1 MKEKE
6 QKDSKIKIRNEKY
19 ISSKL
24 NVYESYVVDSILN
37 WDTPKLRNVV
47 VYKEVNINEC
57 INDKGVTFL
66 HYACSKKDVYTD
78 KRDSINIVNILIGA
92 GANIFAQDSDGLTPK
107 DYAQIK
113 NHTNTLTLLKY
124 AEEDFTRKKNALEE
138 KNKIKNA

>member
-1 MKEKE
+1 MKE

-19 ISSKL
+19 IASKL
-24 NVYESYVVDSILN
+24 NVYESYVVDSISN

-47 VYKEVNINEC
+47 VYKEININQC

-78 KRDSINIVNILIGA
+78 KRDSMNIVNILIGA

-107 DYAQIK
+107 DYARIK
-113 NHTNTLTLLKY
+113 NHTNTLAIIKH
-124 AEEDFTRKKNALEE
+124 AEEDLEKKQKILEN
-138 KNKIKNA
+138 KNKNG